1 MRFYIL
7 CLLALETG
15 ARVSDLLKLDWSSI
29 DFNTAEV
36 IYTNTKSKRRQ
47 FQRISSSLLNHIKR
61 YKSTLEISRVFHSKI
76 FYNSYKGSVLSRVTA
91 NRRTQKELGMN
102 FHQLRKEAGKNIAN
116 QMGVVMASKYLGHSR
131 VSTTDIYLGVS
142 DDTYREQMANV
153 RLD

>member
-1 MRFYIL
+1 MGTYLHLRALLEQKYLEAKLERDMRFYIL

-61 YKSTLEISRVFHSKI
+61 
-76 FYNSYKGSVLSRVTA
+76 
-91 NRRTQKELGMN
+91 
-102 FHQLRKEAGKNIAN
+102 
-116 QMGVVMASKYLGHSR
+116 
-131 VSTTDIYLGVS
+131 
-142 DDTYREQMANV
+142 
-153 RLD
+153 